1 MHYFDELRDGAVA
14 NFKAWLGKAQA
25 GDASAR
31 NAAWGLGVDPAGLTP
46 EAALEAVASAFDA
59 QGVFE
64 QLLYASTLF
73 GGPEEDDDAASSGFH
88 VLRDMVD
95 EAGMPEADRD
105 EARRDRIVKRIRQGD
120 WSEADV
126 AWLEERAAA
135 MTDAEILA
143 MVPFGEERV
152 TEIWGRVGTANAPQV
167 DHWTRR
173 TIVSVGR
180 HLVLVEA
187 LNGRERE
194 TRHSLLSVYLHVV
207 AGDRGASEFLSAY
220 DEHVALAS

>member
-1 MHYFDELRDGAVA
+1 VHHFDKLRDNADRH
-14 NFKAWLGKAQA
+14 FKAWLAKAQA

-31 NAAWGLGVDPAGLTP
+31 TTAWGLGVDLAGLTP
-46 EAALEAVASAFDA
+46 EAALEAVAAVFDA
-59 QGVFE
+59 QGLFE
-64 QLLYASTLF
+64 QMLYASTLF
-73 GGPEEDDDAASSGFH
+73 GGPEDNDDATSSGFH

-95 EAGMPEADRD
+95 EDGMPEDYRD
-105 EARRDRIVKRIRQGD
+105 EARRDRILKRIRQGD
-120 WSEADV
+120 YSEGDV

-152 TEIWGRVGTANAPQV
+152 TEIRRRVGTANAPRV

-173 TIVSVGR
+173 PIPPGER

-187 LNGRERE
+187 LRGREHE
-194 TRHSLLSVYLHVV
+194 TRHSALSAYLHVV
-207 AGDRGASEFLSAY
+207 AGDGAATEFLSAY